1 MEQEGQNTKKPS
13 SDHSSSGA
21 LLIAIGIFL
30 SRIAG
35 LVRERALAH
44 YFGNSD
50 VSDAFKAAL
59 KIPNFLQ
66 NLFGEGAL
74 SASFIPVY
82 SELLSKNDEKKAT
95 TVAKTIFYLMFFVVS
110 ILCTIGILATPF
122 LIDTVAP
129 GFVGEKRDL
138 TIKLVQILFPGT
150 GLLVL
155 AAWCLGVLNSHRNFF
170 LSYFAPVIWNITIIA
185 TLIIFGQIVLLKN
198 NQFSE
203 VNLVIVTCIGVS
215 VGSLFQFLIQLPKV
229 LSYVKLSPKE
239 VDLKDRD
246 VLLIVKNFGPALISR
261 GIVQIS
267 AYIDNII
274 ASYLTTGAIS
284 GLAFSQTISTLPISL
299 FGISISQSELTNISR
314 AHGSVEEK
322 ENYLV
327 ERLQLSFR
335 KLNFFI
341 IPTVLCFVLLGD
353 ILVSA
358 LFQTGQ
364 FTKDTTHYVWTIL
377 IASSFALLGQTKSRV
392 LSSSFY
398 ALKDTKT
405 PMRVAFMRVFVTT
418 VLGIFFAL
426 YLHQI
431 LGIDSYYQASLL
443 ALSFGIAAAI
453 EFFVLKFLLEKK
465 LQKKIKESWN
475 QLGKLFFISTLSAGI
490 AASLKLTPVLE
501 WHPVIRGVF
510 ILGVF
515 ALLFLS
521 LALLLKIE
529 EINGPLN
536 KIKSKFG
543 IKK

>member
-1 MEQEGQNTKKPS
+1 MDQTGQKSDRKPS
-13 SDHSSSGA
+13 NNSSGA
-21 LLIAIGIFL
+21 IFIAIGIFL

-82 SELLSKNDEKKAT
+82 SELISKEEEKKAAI
-95 TVAKTIFYLMFFVVS
+95 VAKSVFYLMFCVISV
-110 ILCTIGILATPF
+110 LCTIGVVFTPQ
-122 LIDTVAP
+122 LIDLVAP
-129 GFVGEKRDL
+129 GFSGEKRTL
-138 TIKLVQILFPGT
+138 TIVLVQILFPGT

-155 AAWCLGVLNSHRNFF
+155 AAWCLGVLNSHRHFF

-185 TLIIFGQIVLLKN
+185 TLIIFGQVVLHKM
-198 NQFSE
+198 NQFNE
-203 VNLVIVTCIGVS
+203 TNLVIITCIGVS
-215 VGSLFQFLIQLPKV
+215 FGSLLQFLIQLPKV
-229 LSYVKLSPKE
+229 LSYVKLNPTD
-239 VDLKDRD
+239 VNFKDRD
-246 VLLIVKNFGPALISR
+246 LLLIVKNFGPALISR

-274 ASYLTTGAIS
+274 ASYLASGAIS

-314 AHGSVEEK
+314 ANGTIEEK
-322 ENYLV
+322 ENYLI

-341 IPTVLCFVLLGD
+341 IPTVLCFIILGD
-353 ILVSA
+353 ILIST

-364 FTKDTTHYVWTIL
+364 FTHETTNYVWSIL

-405 PMRVAFMRVFVTT
+405 PMRVAFIRVFVTT
-418 VLGIFFAL
+418 LLGIFFAL
-426 YLHQI
+426 YLHKI
-431 LGIDSYYQASLL
+431 LGISSYFQASLL

-453 EFFVLKFLLEKK
+453 EFFILKHLLEKK
-465 LQKKIKESWN
+465 LKKKIRESWG
-475 QLGKLFFISTLSAGI
+475 QMTKLFFISIVASSI
-490 AASLKLTPVLE
+490 AASLKYTPIMN
-501 WHPVIRGVF
+501 WYPIIRGAI
-510 ILGVF
+510 ILGIFGTLFVIF
-515 ALLFLS
+515 AILF
-521 LALLLKIE
+521 KIE
-529 EINGPLN
+529 EINAPLN
-536 KIKSKFG
+536 KVKSKIG
-543 IKK
+543 LKK

>member
-1 MEQEGQNTKKPS
+1 MHHAGQKSEHKTSHK
-13 SDHSSSGA
+13 SSGA
-21 LLIAIGIFL
+21 IFIAIGIFL

-82 SELLSKNDEKKAT
+82 SELISRDEEKAAI
-95 TVAKTIFYLMFFVVS
+95 VAKSVFYLMFCVISV
-110 ILCTIGILATPF
+110 LCTIGVVFTPQ
-122 LIDTVAP
+122 LIDLVAP
-129 GFVGEKRDL
+129 GFSGEKRSL
-138 TIKLVQILFPGT
+138 TILLVQILFPGT

-155 AAWCLGVLNSHRNFF
+155 AAWCLGVLNSHRHFF

-185 TLIIFGQIVLLKN
+185 TLIIFGQIVLNKM
-198 NQFSE
+198 NQYSE
-203 VNLVIVTCIGVS
+203 TNLVIVTCIGVS
-215 VGSLFQFLIQLPKV
+215 IGSLLQFLIQLPKV
-229 LSYVKLSPKE
+229 LTYVKLNPN
-239 VDLKDRD
+239 DIDFKDRD
-246 VLLIVKNFGPALISR
+246 LRLIVKNFGPALISR

-274 ASYLTTGAIS
+274 ASYLATGAIS

-299 FGISISQSELTNISR
+299 FGISISQSELTNVSR
-314 AHGSVEEK
+314 ASGSVEEK
-322 ENYLV
+322 ENYLI

-341 IPTVLCFVLLGD
+341 IPTVFCFIVLGD
-353 ILVSA
+353 ILIST

-364 FTKDTTHYVWTIL
+364 FTRETTNYVWTIL
-377 IASSFALLGQTKSRV
+377 IASSFGLLGQTKSRV

-405 PMRVAFMRVFVTT
+405 PMRVAFVRVFVTT

-426 YLHQI
+426 YLHNI
-431 LGIDSYYQASLL
+431 LGISSYFQASLL

-453 EFFVLKFLLEKK
+453 EFFILKHLLEKK
-465 LQKKIKESWN
+465 LKKKIRESWS
-475 QLGKLFFISTLSAGI
+475 QMIKLFLTSIFACSL
-490 AASLKLTPVLE
+490 AATLKLTPIMD
-501 WHPVIRGVF
+501 WPPIIRGTMV
-510 ILGVF
+510 LGIFGFLFAVF
-515 ALLFLS
+515 AILF
-521 LALLLKIE
+521 KIE
-529 EINGPLN
+529 EINVPLN
-536 KIKSKFG
+536 KIKSKIG

>member
-1 MEQEGQNTKKPS
+1 MHQAGQKSEHKS
-13 SDHSSSGA
+13 SHKSSGA
-21 LLIAIGIFL
+21 IFIAIGIFL

-82 SELLSKNDEKKAT
+82 SELISRDEEKAAI
-95 TVAKTIFYLMFFVVS
+95 VAKSVFYLMFCVISV
-110 ILCTIGILATPF
+110 LCTIGVVFTPQ
-122 LIDTVAP
+122 LIDLVAP
-129 GFVGEKRDL
+129 GFSGEKRSL
-138 TIKLVQILFPGT
+138 TILLVQILFPGT

-155 AAWCLGVLNSHRNFF
+155 AAWCLGVLNSHRHFF

-185 TLIIFGQIVLLKN
+185 TLIIFGQIVLNKM
-198 NQFSE
+198 NQYSE
-203 VNLVIVTCIGVS
+203 TNLVIVTCIGVS
-215 VGSLFQFLIQLPKV
+215 IGSLLQFLIQLPKV
-229 LSYVKLSPKE
+229 LTYVKLNPN
-239 VDLKDRD
+239 DINFKDRD
-246 VLLIVKNFGPALISR
+246 LRLIVKNFGPALISR

-274 ASYLTTGAIS
+274 ASYLATGAIS

-299 FGISISQSELTNISR
+299 FGISISQSELTNVSR
-314 AHGSVEEK
+314 ASGSVEEK
-322 ENYLV
+322 ENYLI

-341 IPTVLCFVLLGD
+341 IPTVFCFIVLGD
-353 ILVSA
+353 ILISS

-364 FTKDTTHYVWTIL
+364 FTRETTNYVWTIL
-377 IASSFALLGQTKSRV
+377 IASSFGLLGQTKSRV

-405 PMRVAFMRVFVTT
+405 PMRVAFVRVFVTT

-426 YLHQI
+426 YLHNI
-431 LGIDSYYQASLL
+431 LGISSYFQASLL

-453 EFFVLKFLLEKK
+453 EFFILKHLLEKK
-465 LQKKIKESWN
+465 LKKKIHESWS
-475 QLGKLFFISTLSAGI
+475 QMIKLFLASIVACSL
-490 AASLKLTPVLE
+490 AATLKLTPIMD
-501 WHPVIRGVF
+501 WPPIIRGIMV
-510 ILGVF
+510 LGVF
-515 ALLFLS
+515 GFLFAVFAILF
-521 LALLLKIE
+521 KIE
-529 EINGPLN
+529 EINVPLN
-536 KIKSKFG
+536 KIRSKIG

>member
-1 MEQEGQNTKKPS
+1 MDQAGQKSEHKS
-13 SDHSSSGA
+13 SHKSSGA
-21 LLIAIGIFL
+21 IFIAIGIFL

-82 SELLSKNDEKKAT
+82 SELISKDEEKAAI
-95 TVAKTIFYLMFFVVS
+95 VAKSVFYLMFCVISV
-110 ILCTIGILATPF
+110 LCTIGVVFTPQ
-122 LIDTVAP
+122 LIDLVAP
-129 GFVGEKRDL
+129 GFSGEKRTL
-138 TIKLVQILFPGT
+138 TILLVQILFPGT

-155 AAWCLGVLNSHRNFF
+155 AAWCLGVLNSHRHFF

-185 TLIIFGQIVLLKN
+185 TLIIFGQIVLNKM
-198 NQFSE
+198 NQYSE
-203 VNLVIVTCIGVS
+203 TNLVIVTCIGVS
-215 VGSLFQFLIQLPKV
+215 IGSLLQFLIQLPKV
-229 LSYVKLSPKE
+229 LTYVNLNPN
-239 VDLKDRD
+239 DINFKDRD
-246 VLLIVKNFGPALISR
+246 LRLIVKNFGPALISR

-274 ASYLTTGAIS
+274 ASYLATGAIS

-299 FGISISQSELTNISR
+299 FGISISQSELTNVSR
-314 AHGSVEEK
+314 ASGSVEEK
-322 ENYLV
+322 ENYLI

-341 IPTVLCFVLLGD
+341 IPTVFCFIVLGD
-353 ILVSA
+353 ILIST

-364 FTKDTTHYVWTIL
+364 FTRETTNYVWTIL
-377 IASSFALLGQTKSRV
+377 IASSFGLLGQTKSRV

-405 PMRVAFMRVFVTT
+405 PMRVAFVRVFVTT

-426 YLHQI
+426 YLHNI
-431 LGIDSYYQASLL
+431 LGISSYFQASLL

-453 EFFVLKFLLEKK
+453 EFFILKHLLEKK
-465 LQKKIKESWN
+465 LKKKIHESWS
-475 QLGKLFFISTLSAGI
+475 QMIKLFLASIVACSL
-490 AASLKLTPVLE
+490 AATLKLTPIMD
-501 WHPVIRGVF
+501 WPPIIRGIMV
-510 ILGVF
+510 LGVF
-515 ALLFLS
+515 GFLFAVFAILF
-521 LALLLKIE
+521 KIE
-529 EINGPLN
+529 EINVPLN
-536 KIKSKFG
+536 KIKSKIG

>member
-1 MEQEGQNTKKPS
+1 MHQAGQKSEHKS
-13 SDHSSSGA
+13 SHKSSGA
-21 LLIAIGIFL
+21 IFIAIGIFL

-82 SELLSKNDEKKAT
+82 SELISRDEEKAAI
-95 TVAKTIFYLMFFVVS
+95 VAKSVFYLMFCVISV
-110 ILCTIGILATPF
+110 LCTIGVVFTPQ
-122 LIDTVAP
+122 LIDLVAP
-129 GFVGEKRDL
+129 GFSGEKRSL
-138 TIKLVQILFPGT
+138 TILLVQILFPGT

-155 AAWCLGVLNSHRNFF
+155 AAWCLGVLNSHRHFF

-185 TLIIFGQIVLLKN
+185 TLIIFGQIVLNKM
-198 NQFSE
+198 NQYSE
-203 VNLVIVTCIGVS
+203 TNLVIVTCIGVS
-215 VGSLFQFLIQLPKV
+215 IGSLLQFLIQLPKV
-229 LSYVKLSPKE
+229 LTYVKLNPN
-239 VDLKDRD
+239 DINFKDRD
-246 VLLIVKNFGPALISR
+246 LRLIVKNFGPALISR

-274 ASYLTTGAIS
+274 ASYLATGAIS

-299 FGISISQSELTNISR
+299 FGISISQSELTNVSR
-314 AHGSVEEK
+314 ASGSVEEK
-322 ENYLV
+322 ENYLI

-341 IPTVLCFVLLGD
+341 IPTVFCFIVLGD
-353 ILVSA
+353 ILISS

-364 FTKDTTHYVWTIL
+364 FTRETTNYVWTIL
-377 IASSFALLGQTKSRV
+377 IASSFGLLGQTKSRV

-405 PMRVAFMRVFVTT
+405 PMRVAFVRVFVTT

-426 YLHQI
+426 YLHNI
-431 LGIDSYYQASLL
+431 LGISSYFQASLL

-453 EFFVLKFLLEKK
+453 EFFILKHLLEKK
-465 LQKKIKESWN
+465 LKKKIHESWS
-475 QLGKLFFISTLSAGI
+475 QMIKLFLASIVACSL
-490 AASLKLTPVLE
+490 AATLKLTPIMD
-501 WHPVIRGVF
+501 WPPIIRGIMV
-510 ILGVF
+510 LGVF
-515 ALLFLS
+515 GFLFAVFAILF
-521 LALLLKIE
+521 KIE
-529 EINGPLN
+529 EINVPLN
-536 KIKSKFG
+536 KIKSKIG

>member
-1 MEQEGQNTKKPS
+1 MDQAGQKSAHKTSHK
-13 SDHSSSGA
+13 SSGA
-21 LLIAIGIFL
+21 IFIAIGIFL

-82 SELLSKNDEKKAT
+82 SELISRDEEKAAI
-95 TVAKTIFYLMFFVVS
+95 VAKSVFYLMFCVISV
-110 ILCTIGILATPF
+110 LCTIGVVFTPQ
-122 LIDTVAP
+122 LIDLVAP
-129 GFVGEKRDL
+129 GFSGEKRSL
-138 TIKLVQILFPGT
+138 TILLVQILFPGT

-155 AAWCLGVLNSHRNFF
+155 AAWCLGVLNSHRHFF

-185 TLIIFGQIVLLKN
+185 TLIIFGQIVLNKM
-198 NQFSE
+198 NQYSE
-203 VNLVIVTCIGVS
+203 ANLVIVTCIGVS
-215 VGSLFQFLIQLPKV
+215 IGSLLQFLIQLPKV
-229 LSYVKLSPKE
+229 LTYVKLNPN
-239 VDLKDRD
+239 DIDFKDRD
-246 VLLIVKNFGPALISR
+246 LRLIVKNFGPALISR

-274 ASYLTTGAIS
+274 ASYLATGAIS

-299 FGISISQSELTNISR
+299 FGISISQSELTNVSR
-314 AHGSVEEK
+314 ASGSVEEK
-322 ENYLV
+322 ENYLI

-341 IPTVLCFVLLGD
+341 IPTVFCFIVLGD
-353 ILVSA
+353 ILIST

-364 FTKDTTHYVWTIL
+364 FTRETTNYVWTIL
-377 IASSFALLGQTKSRV
+377 IASSFGLLGQTKSRV

-405 PMRVAFMRVFVTT
+405 PMRVAFVRVFVTT

-426 YLHQI
+426 YLHNI
-431 LGIDSYYQASLL
+431 LGISSYFQASLL

-453 EFFVLKFLLEKK
+453 EFFILKHLLEKK
-465 LQKKIKESWN
+465 LKKKIHESWS
-475 QLGKLFFISTLSAGI
+475 QMIKLFLTSTVACSL
-490 AASLKLTPVLE
+490 AATLKLTPIMD
-501 WHPVIRGVF
+501 WSPIIRGIMV
-510 ILGVF
+510 LGIFGFLFAVF
-515 ALLFLS
+515 AILF
-521 LALLLKIE
+521 KIE
-529 EINGPLN
+529 EINVPLN
-536 KIKSKFG
+536 KIKSKIG
-543 IKK
+543 IKN